1 MSTIAVTFWN
11 GVLAKRR
18 AEDEEFAATQAARV
32 KARKVQAQ
40 RDKKHETKVKHKL
53 CLALLRGGHLT
64 ASDLV
69 TPRYLPPDHPVRQ
82 AAVETARQLIEL
94 GYATRRPTVVL
105 DQTYLPPDHPVRI
118 FAQERAKKYQEGC
131 TTEYV
136 RSTDRSKVDLG
147 PQPTYAKTTSLH
159 PRRVGNEAKY
169 LKHRSDLGEFERE
182 AEFWQP
188 DHMKEAEMSFFEVWP
203 KSEVFADP
211 LVQLLRRERAD
222 EVADEL
228 ERRHSAGSH
237 NNTLKFY
244 LQQRPDTQERQAP
257 GEAWVSTSTSTRQVE
272 VRPYVRNRKT
282 A

>member
-1 MSTIAVTFWN
+1 MSTVAVEFWN

-64 ASDLV
+64 ASDVV

-105 DQTYLPPDHPVRI
+105 DQTYLPPDHPVRV
-118 FAQERAKKYQEGC
+118 FAQRKAQEYKAGC
-131 TTEYV
+131 TTDIG
-136 RSTDRSKVDLG
+136 RSTDRSNVDLG
-147 PQPTYAKTTSLH
+147 PQPTYAKTTTLH
-159 PRRVGNEAKY
+159 PRRVGNEAKF
-169 LKHRSDLGEFERE
+169 LGQAQRE

-188 DHMKEAEMSFFEVWP
+188 DHMGEAEQTFAFE
-203 KSEVFADP
+203 KSKIFADP
-211 LVQLLRRERAD
+211 LVTLLRKERSVEA
-222 EVADEL
+222 ADEL
-228 ERRHSAGSH
+228 ERRHSAGSM
-237 NNTLKFY
+237 NNTLRFY

>member
-1 MSTIAVTFWN
+1 MSTVAVTFWN

-18 AEDEEFAATQAARV
+18 AEDEAFEEQKKHLEHMKRVWRARE
-32 KARKVQAQ
+32 R
-40 RDKKHETKVKHKL
+40 KHETKVKHKL
-53 CLALLRGGHLT
+53 CLALLRGGHLI
-64 ASDLV
+64 ASDVV
-69 TPRYLPPDHPVRQ
+69 TPV
-82 AAVETARQLIEL
+82 
-94 GYATRRPTVVL
+94 
-105 DQTYLPPDHPVRI
+105 YLPPDHPVRI
-118 FAQERAKKYQEGC
+118 AAVETAQKLIELSYTTRRPTVVLEQTYLSPDHPVRVFAQERAKKYQEGC

-159 PRRVGNEAKY
+159 PRRVGNEAKF
-169 LKHRSDLGEFERE
+169 LGQAQRE

-257 GEAWVSTSTSTRQVE
+257 GEAWVSTSTHQVE

>member
-1 MSTIAVTFWN
+1 MSNVAVTFWN

-18 AEDEEFAATQAARV
+18 AEDEAFEAQHKHLEHMKRVWRARE
-32 KARKVQAQ
+32 RKHQ
-40 RDKKHETKVKHKL
+40 KKVEHKL

-64 ASDLV
+64 ASDVV
-69 TPRYLPPDHPVRQ
+69 TPQYLPPDHPVRI
-82 AAVETARQLIEL
+82 AAVETAQKLIEL
-94 GYATRRPTVVL
+94 SYTQPSRSAPVL
-105 DQTYLPPDHPVRI
+105 QTYLPPGWI

-147 PQPTYAKTTSLH
+147 PQPTYAKTTTLH

-228 ERRHSAGSH
+228 ERRHSAGSM

-257 GEAWVSTSTSTRQVE
+257 GEAWVSTSTSTRQVK

>member
-1 MSTIAVTFWN
+1 MSTVAVEFWN
-11 GVLAKRR
+11 GVLARR
-18 AEDEEFAATQAARV
+18 KAEDEAFEEQKKHLEHMKRVWRARE
-32 KARKVQAQ
+32 R
-40 RDKKHETKVKHKL
+40 KHETKVKHKL
-53 CLALLRGGHLT
+53 CLALLRGGHLI
-64 ASDLV
+64 ASDVV
-69 TPRYLPPDHPVRQ
+69 TPVYLPPDHPVRI

-94 GYATRRPTVVL
+94 SYTTRRPTVVL
-105 DQTYLPPDHPVRI
+105 EQTYLSPDHPVRV

-147 PQPTYAKTTSLH
+147 PQPTYAKTTTLH
-159 PRRVGNEAKY
+159 LRRVGNEAKF
-169 LKHRSDLGEFERE
+169 LGQAQRE

-188 DHMKEAEMSFFEVWP
+188 EHMGEAEQTFAFE

-211 LVQLLRRERAD
+211 LVTLLRKERSVEA
-222 EVADEL
+222 ADEL
-228 ERRHSAGSH
+228 ERRHSAGSM

>member
-1 MSTIAVTFWN
+1 MSTVAVTFWN
-11 GVLAKRR
+11 GVLARR
-18 AEDEEFAATQAARV
+18 KAEDEAFEAEVKYREHMRRV
-32 KARKVQAQ
+32 MKARE
-40 RDKKHETKVKHKL
+40 RKHEIKVKHKL
-53 CLALLRGGHLT
+53 CLALLKGGHLT
-64 ASDLV
+64 ASDVV
-69 TPRYLPPDHPVRQ
+69 TPRYLPPDHPVRI
-82 AAVETARQLIEL
+82 AAVETVRQLIEL
-94 GYATRRPTVVL
+94 SYTTRRPTVVL
-105 DQTYLPPDHPVRI
+105 EQTYLSPDHPVRV

-159 PRRVGNEAKY
+159 PRRVGNEAKF
-169 LKHRSDLGEFERE
+169 LGQAQRE

-237 NNTLKFY
+237 NNTLRFY